1 MFLDGPFKSMSFT
14 LEKNFLDFQLMF
26 LSQNL
31 EKDHLQKQY
40 YNSCWRE
47 NKRLNI
53 FKNLIEGQKIE
64 TFIDL
69 GSRDG
74 YVTQQLLTGD
84 EQKVTCVD
92 GDAHAL
98 HLCKERLG
106 MNTQILHS
114 DLNHPLHLEN
124 NYYDM
129 VFSGETIEH
138 LYNPEN
144 LIKEAQKILKPCGI
158 FIGSTPNALQLEK
171 RFFYLFGYDPKDF
184 SDTMHL
190 QYFSKKSL
198 KKLLQRHFQN
208 VELYSYTNH
217 FTIKY
222 FSHLIADGFI
232 WLCKK

>member
-1 MFLDGPFKSMSFT
+1 MSFA
-14 LEKNFLDFQLMF
+14 LEKNFLDFPLDI
-26 LSQNL
+26 LSQYL

-47 NKRLNI
+47 NKRLKI
-53 FKNLIEGQKIE
+53 FKGLIEKQKTT

-74 YVTQQLLTGD
+74 YVTQQLLTGN

-92 GDAHAL
+92 GDTHAL
-98 HLCKERLG
+98 DLCKKRLG
-106 MNTQILHS
+106 TDVHILQC
-114 DLNHPLHLEN
+114 DLNHPLHLES
-124 NYYDM
+124 NYYDI

-144 LIKEAQKILKPCGI
+144 LIKEAQRILKPCGI
-158 FIGSTPNALQLEK
+158 FIGSTPNALKLTK
-171 RFFYLFGYDPKDF
+171 RFFYLLGYDPKNF

-198 KKLLQRHFQN
+198 TKILREYFQN
-208 VELYSYTNH
+208 VQVYSYADH
-217 FTIKY
+217 FTVKY
-222 FSHLIADGFI
+222 FGNLFADGFI
-232 WLCKK
+232 WLCKKQ